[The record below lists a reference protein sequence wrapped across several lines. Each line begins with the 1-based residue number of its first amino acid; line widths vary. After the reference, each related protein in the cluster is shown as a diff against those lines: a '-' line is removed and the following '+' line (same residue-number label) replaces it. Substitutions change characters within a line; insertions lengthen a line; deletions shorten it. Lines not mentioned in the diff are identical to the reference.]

1 MSEVH
6 LPHQHSDEGTM
17 RELQESV
24 ETIGSFQT
32 VADVFKQLSDS
43 SRVRIFWLL
52 CHCEECVIDL
62 SAMVGMSSPAVSHH
76 LRQLRESGLLVSRRV
91 GKEVYY
97 RAAENEQAQLLH
109 RMIERT
115 MEISCPEE
123 ESKAATGAPHLP
135 PLDAEVYEGGGTSE
149 QIETIRAVHDY
160 LTQHLDSRTTIDE
173 LSRRFLMNPSTM
185 KALFKSV
192 YGSSLAS
199 HIREHRMQHAAK
211 LLLEGD
217 ENVAQVARADA
228 RRLQFVNDSEQ
239 AFQLPGRRFKP
250 HREGD
255 VVGHGLQVAA
265 QVTVLVDAPDQV
277 YGQFHLALGK
287 VAEPQ
292 LLDQVLL
299 QRPSLGQ
306 EDRALL
312 VVLRVVIDTAF
323 IGRGVVFTQ
332 ILVDR
337 NLLGLFLVLG
347 STILFLQH
355 DIVFDLLFDTLFELH
370 GGQFQQLD
378 HLYLLRREL
387 LLKRQ
392 YLFLINSHIGSKLRI
407 VQHSE
412 FGLFI
417 YRVSGFSKVV

>member
-1 MSEVH
+1 MSAKAKVKGCSHVSSVRAKQTSKRDTDAPADLEKKGGTTMSEVH

-173 LSRRFLMNPSTM
+173 LSRMFLMNPSTM

-217 ENVAQVARADA
+217 ENVAQVARAVGYES
-228 RRLQFVNDSEQ
+228 QSKFSTEFHK
-239 AFQLPGRRFKP
+239 AFGVLPT
-250 HREGD
+250 E
-255 VVGHGLQVAA
+255 
-265 QVTVLVDAPDQV
+265 
-277 YGQFHLALGK
+277 
-287 VAEPQ
+287 
-292 LLDQVLL
+292 
-299 QRPSLGQ
+299 
-306 EDRALL
+306 
-312 VVLRVVIDTAF
+312 
-323 IGRGVVFTQ
+323 
-332 ILVDR
+332 
-337 NLLGLFLVLG
+337 
-347 STILFLQH
+347 
-355 DIVFDLLFDTLFELH
+355 
-370 GGQFQQLD
+370 
-378 HLYLLRREL
+378 
-387 LLKRQ
+387 
-392 YLFLINSHIGSKLRI
+392 
-407 VQHSE
+407 
-412 FGLFI
+412 
-417 YRVSGFSKVV
+417 YRKSQKK